1 MNILVPQTITA
12 SMLGAGTN
20 IPVVDSSQGEE
31 LWVSGTNY
39 TVGLRRV
46 WDGYTHECVREINS
60 APQNT
65 YAPTAKESAGY
76 WEKDETAPTNRMA
89 PFDEYLFTKARRTG
103 AVTYVINSAFPTG
116 FAIHGIE
123 ADTLQYAVK
132 YGGVD
137 LFPPVS
143 VDMWQQAFG
152 PWEYLFGDLQRRTF
166 LNVRGIPLRPA
177 VEIYITASRNDPDQE
192 AAIGYISVGQWQR
205 FSAPKNPNIGAAR
218 PGAEA
223 TPKSYSY
230 FKDHGDGTYT
240 RRKGRQ
246 AINVSVSCLI
256 AAVEGVRVRNM
267 LERIQDIPVAVE
279 VSSLARLG
287 WLNTVGFVTGTV
299 RVPQEA
305 HAITTQVDFQIK
317 GNP

>member
-1 MNILVPQTITA
+1 MNILVPQTITP
-12 SMLGAGTN
+12 SMLGPGTN
-20 IPVVDSSQGEE
+20 IPAVDPYMGEE
-31 LWVSGTNY
+31 LWVSGVDA
-39 TVGLRRV
+39 TVGTRKL
-46 WDGYTHECVREINS
+46 WENYMWECVR
-60 APQNT
+60 AVTGGPQNT
-65 YAPTAKESAGY
+65 KAPSAKESAGY
-76 WEKDETAPTNRMA
+76 WEKDERAPSNRMA
-89 PFDEYLFTKARRTG
+89 PFDEYQFTKARRLG

-123 ADTLQYAVK
+123 ADNLSYAAR

-143 VDMWQQAFG
+143 MDMWEQAFG
-152 PWEYLFGDLQRRTF
+152 PWEYLFGDLQRRTK

-205 FSAPKNPNIGAAR
+205 YTAAKNPRIGASR
-218 PGAEA
+218 PGADA
-223 TPKSYSY
+223 TPKTYSY
-230 FKDHGDGTYT
+230 IKDHGDGTYT
-240 RRKGRQ
+240 RIKGHQ
-246 AINVSVSCLI
+246 AVNVNVPCLI
-256 AAVEGVRVRNM
+256 DAREAPRVM
-267 LERIQDIPVAVE
+267 ATLERIQDVAVAIE
-279 VSSLARLG
+279 VSSLPRLG